1 MEIQVDGLNIRYTE
15 QGEGPKV
22 AVILEGWGTSIEVY
36 ESVARDISDKYRVI
50 TLDLP
55 GFGRSDEPGEPWGV
69 EEYAEFVLHFL
80 AKLDVYEADLIGHSY
95 GGRII
100 IYLASHLN
108 DLKIGKIVLVD
119 SAGIMPV
126 RTPKQKRRIK
136 MYKLKKKV
144 LHLPFVYFFFGYV
157 IDNWMHNQGSEDY
170 KNASPMMKKCLVK
183 SVNQDLTH
191 FLKAIENE
199 TLLVWGDL
207 DDATPIS
214 DAHIMKENIRNSGL
228 AVLEGTGHYSFLEKP
243 LEFKKILRAF
253 MIGED

>member
-1 MEIQVDGLNIRYTE
+1 
-15 QGEGPKV
+15 
-22 AVILEGWGTSIEVY
+22 
-36 ESVARDISDKYRVI
+36 
-50 TLDLP
+50 
-55 GFGRSDEPGEPWGV
+55 
-69 EEYAEFVLHFL
+69 
-80 AKLDVYEADLIGHSY
+80 
-95 GGRII
+95 
-100 IYLASHLN
+100 
-108 DLKIGKIVLVD
+108 VLVD

-136 MYKLKKKV
+136 LYKIKKKV